1 MFDFPPL
8 FIIDSSMLHSIIR
21 HLAYSELLRAI
32 LGQGAG
38 QGAGLSGIA
47 PVSLNAARCGGCG
60 GRS

>member
-38 QGAGLSGIA
+38 AGRGRGRDYPGLLLS
-47 PVSLNAARCGGCG
+47 L
-60 GRS
+60 